1 MTAKKSAPPVTTS
14 KHSHEPAEVL
24 GLVDSL
30 TQIAGHGPHEQP
42 HPHPFASEK
51 HDHDRTYAAEDHK
64 HDTVPEHGHDDR
76 HALRK
81 HDHSDL
87 VGHLRGAVR
96 ALLTILEA
104 GAVNSEQRK
113 AIHAVRVIIGD
124 AQGNGC
130 AHENV
135 VFEKGDRLICQ
146 NPACR
151 QDLTP
156 EASG

>member
-1 MTAKKSAPPVTTS
+1 VTAKKSAPPVTTS

-76 HALRK
+76 HARESMTTAISWVTYGALSVPCSRSSK
-81 HDHSDL
+81 
-87 VGHLRGAVR
+87 RGR
-96 ALLTILEA
+96 
-104 GAVNSEQRK
+104 
-113 AIHAVRVIIGD
+113 
-124 AQGNGC
+124 
-130 AHENV
+130 
-135 VFEKGDRLICQ
+135 
-146 NPACR
+146 
-151 QDLTP
+151 
-156 EASG
+156 